1 MKDTINA
8 DELRKEKDK
17 LEGDRTALNERLQ
30 AINAERER
38 IIQQMTMIAGALQTL
53 NHFID
58 KIDPEVD
65 LEDDRYKRTIKHLA
79 KLNVDEVL
87 IKSLQKD
94 MKDLEK
100 SRSVR
105 NIRDYD
111 SLVATK

>member
-1 MKDTINA
+1 MKNGIKV

-17 LEGDRTALNERLQ
+17 LEGDRTSLNERLQ

-65 LEDDRYKRTIKHLA
+65 LEDEIDLSP
-79 KLNVDEVL
+79 DE
-87 IKSLQKD
+87 SHGPGPD
-94 MKDLEK
+94 EEK
-100 SRSVR
+100 
-105 NIRDYD
+105 
-111 SLVATK
+111 